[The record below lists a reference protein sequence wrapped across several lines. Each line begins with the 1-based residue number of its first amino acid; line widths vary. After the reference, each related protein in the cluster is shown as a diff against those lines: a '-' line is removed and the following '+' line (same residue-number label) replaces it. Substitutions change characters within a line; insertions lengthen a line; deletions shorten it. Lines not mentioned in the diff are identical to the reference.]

1 MLSIEEI
8 TDDSRE
14 LNIGEVSEY
23 ILAIPKFADKIG
35 TEDLRALMNKLGDP
49 QDKVRS
55 VHVAGTNGKGSTTE
69 MLRLM
74 LTESGF
80 KTGSFTSPHLV
91 RMNERIAVDGVMISD
106 EDFVSCFRKVMK
118 AVDAYS
124 LRHPSFFEFIFA
136 MAAVYYAEQ
145 DVDFVAYET
154 GMGGRLDATNI
165 ITPVVSVIT
174 SIGMD
179 HMQYLGDTVE
189 KIAYEKA
196 GIIKPGVPVVHNAI
210 NNSDRDLKER
220 AAEVIKNRAAE
231 LEAELTVVDSI
242 DERLIRWID
251 LSELENTAFLTGYQ
265 RDNASTAIRAFEII
279 REHIADSVSEDIN
292 KVILRALNKF
302 IMPARMEK
310 LRKNVIIDGAHNTDA
325 MPQFLDAAAEMI
337 KREKPERVYFIFAVS
352 NDKDYRG
359 MVRMI
364 NDAALFDEI
373 FITTFNSYRKTDV
386 NIIKNLFD
394 EYSGKAGTKKAD
406 DTAGEFRP
414 VVRTIPEVKK
424 CLAKVLSKL
433 GDRELLFT
441 AGSLYLAGE
450 IEEILGFE
458 E

>member
-337 KREKPERVYFIFAVS
+337 KREKPERGYFIFAVS

>member
-23 ILAIPKFADKIG
+23 ILAIPKFAEKIG
-35 TEDLRALMNKLGDP
+35 TEDLRVLMNKLGDP
-49 QDKVRS
+49 QDRVRS

-80 KTGSFTSPHLV
+80 RTGSFTSPHLV

-145 DVDFVAYET
+145 DVDFVVYET

-210 NNSDRDLKER
+210 NNSDRNLKER

-231 LEAELTVVDSI
+231 LESELVVVDSI

-251 LSELENTAFLTGYQ
+251 LSELENPAFLTGYQ
-265 RDNASTAIRAFEII
+265 RDNASTAIKAFEII

-337 KREKPERVYFIFAVS
+337 RREKPERVYFIFAVS

-386 NIIKNLFD
+386 DIIKNLFD

>member
-35 TEDLRALMNKLGDP
+35 TENLRVLMNKLDDP

-80 KTGSFTSPHLV
+80 RTGSFTSPHLV

-118 AVDAYS
+118 AVEAYS

-136 MAAVYYAEQ
+136 MAAVYYEEQ
-145 DVDFVAYET
+145 DVDYVVYET

-210 NNSDRDLKER
+210 NNSDRNLKER

-251 LSELENTAFLTGYQ
+251 LSELENPAFLTGYQ
-265 RDNASTAIRAFEII
+265 RDNASTAIRAFQII

-302 IMPARMEK
+302 MMPARMEK

-386 NIIKNLFD
+386 DIIKNLFD